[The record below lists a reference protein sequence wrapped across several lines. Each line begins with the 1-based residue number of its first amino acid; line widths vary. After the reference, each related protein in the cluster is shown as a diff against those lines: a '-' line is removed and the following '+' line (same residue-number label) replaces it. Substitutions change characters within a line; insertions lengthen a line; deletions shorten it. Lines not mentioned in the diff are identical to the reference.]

1 MVPSHIPILLKI
13 YCASIIC
20 DNMNYMQDLLRTNI
34 GPIINHNDYISCS
47 RLDTSLIECDVYSP
61 WKESCKCCHHLRD
74 TFTPEALSDITGTSI
89 EEIEIDCTLPKNY
102 KKC

>member
-13 YCASIIC
+13 YCVSIIC

-61 WKESCKCCHHLRD
+61 WKESCNCCHLLRD